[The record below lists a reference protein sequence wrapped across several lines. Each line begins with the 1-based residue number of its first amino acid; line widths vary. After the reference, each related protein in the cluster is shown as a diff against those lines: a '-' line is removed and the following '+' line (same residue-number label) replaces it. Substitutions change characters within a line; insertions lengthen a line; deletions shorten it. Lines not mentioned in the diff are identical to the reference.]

1 MRSENQKQEQMRGKK
16 LKYKFRIWRKKMTT
30 NKHPGIFRSP
40 VANNEISFG
49 FFILQT
55 RGVDSIMAEVK
66 VTRSHLS

>member
-1 MRSENQKQEQMRGKK
+1 
-16 LKYKFRIWRKKMTT
+16 MTT

-55 RGVDSIMAEVK
+55 RGVDSIMAGVK